1 MEVVRRAQSEL
12 LTTVA
17 LIGLALVIG
26 IAMISLVGST
36 VSSYREQALLINT
49 LNSEISNTFVN
60 LITYDDAGGRLWLLL
75 KRLDSSRTD
84 FFIAIAADTQYLQCS
99 SVQYF
104 NPAADTNG
112 IMCDEGGD
120 CPSAQQFRLG
130 DPKGIYVPYGGGI
143 TTLVD
148 FIRARDYG
156 IPTASYVPICTVR
169 NVCNLAPTPGL
180 CTNNTIFRVSLP
192 IGVKTVRVFIFTL
205 FSNNL
210 YLVNVYEVRTS

>member
-1 MEVVRRAQSEL
+1 MVGKAQSEL
-12 LTTVA
+12 LTTVV

-60 LITYDDAGGRLWLLL
+60 LVTYDDTRGRLWLLL
-75 KRLDSSRTD
+75 KRLDGSRAD

-99 SVQYF
+99 SIQYF

-112 IMCDEGGD
+112 VMCDESGD

-130 DPKGIYVPYGGGI
+130 DPNKIYVPYGGSI
-143 TTLVD
+143 TTLAN
-148 FIRARDYG
+148 FIRARGYG
-156 IPTASYVPICTVR
+156 ISTASYVPICIVR
-169 NVCNLAPTPGL
+169 NVCNLASIPGL
-180 CTNNTIFRVSLP
+180 CTSNTIFRVSLP
-192 IGVKTVRVFIFTL
+192 IGVKMVRVFIFTL
-205 FSNNL
+205 FSDNL
-210 YLVNVYEVRTS
+210 YLVNVYEVRIS